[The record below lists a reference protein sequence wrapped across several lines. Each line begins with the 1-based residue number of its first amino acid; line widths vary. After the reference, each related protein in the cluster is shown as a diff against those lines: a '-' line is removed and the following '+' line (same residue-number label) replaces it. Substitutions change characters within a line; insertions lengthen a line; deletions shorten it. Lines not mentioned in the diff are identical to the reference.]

1 MVQDAEMT
9 AQTACD
15 EWRGPGAA
23 WQHLRCPF
31 AVPWGPVLWGP
42 SPGLSWDA
50 HRSSLLL
57 KAHSSRTPETTELG
71 DHAPGGWFWLP
82 SGAALAPLPRCF
94 GAVPGR
100 RERSWCARKR
110 PHFCSDLTQ
119 FGTWPHGRLRWH
131 DWCRLRMQ
139 DLNAS
144 HARLAASLTMLA
156 LAPHSLPSP

>member
-23 WQHLRCPF
+23 WQHLHCPF

-42 SPGLSWDA
+42 SPELSWDA

-71 DHAPGGWFWLP
+71 DGCAGRVVLASFGCGSGSSPPVLRGCAVEAGKELVCQEKAPFL
-82 SGAALAPLPRCF
+82 L
-94 GAVPGR
+94 
-100 RERSWCARKR
+100 
-110 PHFCSDLTQ
+110 
-119 FGTWPHGRLRWH
+119 
-131 DWCRLRMQ
+131 
-139 DLNAS
+139 
-144 HARLAASLTMLA
+144 
-156 LAPHSLPSP
+156 